1 MPDLVTLGESMLRF
15 STPVGGALERA
26 THLDVNVAGAE
37 SNVAITAR
45 RMGLST
51 GWVSRLPD
59 SPLGR
64 LVSNT
69 LASQGVDIS
78 RVIWAQQ
85 GRMGTYYLE
94 IAAPPRANRVIYDRA
109 GSAITEITTDEVD
122 WDYVGQAR
130 ILHLTGITPALGAA
144 CAAVVQQAIDIAH
157 RRSVTISF
165 DLNYRAKLWSP
176 DQAAAR
182 LTPLIQGV
190 HILRAGAD
198 EARALFGME
207 GDAAQVARQLRA
219 RFNSRIAL
227 VTDGN
232 RPAAACD
239 ESNVY
244 TCDCH
249 PVQIVDEIGAGDA
262 FSAGFL
268 VKYLETGSVE
278 HSLWFA
284 QALAALKL
292 TYSGDLAWCTRQDVE
307 ALIANTSFGWR

>member
-15 STPVGGALERA
+15 SMPVGGALERA
-26 THLDVNVAGAE
+26 TRLDVNVAGAE

-59 SPLGR
+59 NPLGR

-69 LASQGVDIS
+69 VASQGVDTS
-78 RVIWAQQ
+78 RVVWAQQ

-109 GSAITEITTDEVD
+109 GSAITAITTDEVD
-122 WDYVGQAR
+122 WDYIGQAR
-130 ILHLTGITPALGAA
+130 ALHLTGITPALGPA
-144 CAAVVQQAIDIAH
+144 CAAVVQRAVDVARQRNVIL
-157 RRSVTISF
+157 SF

-176 DQAAAR
+176 AEAAAH

-198 EARALFGME
+198 EARALFGLA
-207 GDAAQVARQLRA
+207 GDAAQVARQLQA
-219 RFNSRIAL
+219 RFDSHIAL

-232 RPAAACD
+232 RPAAACGGG
-239 ESNVY
+239 NVY
-244 TCDCH
+244 TRECH

-268 VKYLETGSVE
+268 VKYLETGDVE
-278 HSLWFA
+278 HSLAFA

-307 ALIANTSFGWR
+307 ALLANTSSGWR